1 MPLGPYSA
9 AIKANGMI
17 FCSGQIPADK
27 DGNLCQGDI
36 QACTKQVITNLENVL
51 KSAGS
56 GLDKV
61 VKMNIFLA
69 SMDDFAKDPKPARS
83 CVAVKTLPKN
93 VTVEIECIALQ

>member
-1 MPLGPYSA
+1 
-9 AIKANGMI
+9 MI

-36 QACTKQVITNLENVL
+36 QACTKQVINNLENVL

-56 GLDKV
+56 GLEKGINDGESIFPLELKANVRLV

-69 SMDDFAKDPKPARS
+69 SMDDFAKVPFPSPSNRRNNADSP
-83 CVAVKTLPKN
+83 
-93 VTVEIECIALQ
+93 

>member
-1 MPLGPYSA
+1 MMILPGPYSA

-27 DGNLCQGDI
+27 DGNLCTGDI

-56 GLDKV
+56 GLEKGNVHIKV
-61 VKMNIFLA
+61 
-69 SMDDFAKDPKPARS
+69 S
-83 CVAVKTLPKN
+83 
-93 VTVEIECIALQ
+93 